1 MADRHSVTLR
11 AIVEHFTLD
20 VITDAGLSLD
30 EARVRTAELNG
41 TGLEWSGRTAIT
53 TGPGLL
59 VIGSDLGNLLWDLPE
74 DEARRQ
80 LASYAAAGFVAGI
93 FTWGQDVPEWAV
105 AAADSLAM
113 PLLRTPMT
121 TRAFAPALA
130 TYLELELAPRTVLHA
145 GLVDV
150 HGEGV
155 LILGR
160 SGVGKSETALE
171 LIRRG
176 HRMVADDTVEVRRLS
191 DQDLI
196 GRAPEL
202 VRHFMEIKG
211 IGIVNLRRMYGIG
224 AVKPSGD
231 ISLVVALEPW
241 DPGHDSADV
250 DASRAEESTI
260 DVLGVQVPVLTI
272 GVRPGRSTALLIELA
287 ATSHRKQR
295 LQGAPRSGV
304 ESALDLYGRL

>member
-1 MADRHSVTLR
+1 MAQTPSVALE
-11 AIVEHFTLD
+11 AIVEHFSLD
-20 VITDAGLSLD
+20 VVTAAGKQLA
-30 EARVRTAELNG
+30 ECRVHTAELNG
-41 TGLEWSGRTAIT
+41 PGLEWSGRTAIT

-59 VIGSDLGNLLWDLPE
+59 LIGSDLGNLLWDLPE
-74 DEARRQ
+74 EEARRQ
-80 LASYAAAGFVAGI
+80 LTSYAATGFVAGI

-105 AAADSLAM
+105 ALAEPLGM
-113 PLLRTPMT
+113 PLLRTALS
-121 TRAFAPALA
+121 TRVFAPALA
-130 TYLELELAPRTVLHA
+130 TYLELELAPRVTLHA

-224 AVKPSGD
+224 AVRPSGD

-241 DPGHDSADV
+241 DPARDFAQIDPST
-250 DASRAEESTI
+250 AEESTI
-260 DVLGVQVPVLTI
+260 DLLGVQVPVLTI
-272 GVRPGRSTALLIELA
+272 PVKPGRNSALLIELA
-287 ATSHRKQR
+287 ATSHRKER
-295 LQGAPRSGV
+295 LQGSTRGGV